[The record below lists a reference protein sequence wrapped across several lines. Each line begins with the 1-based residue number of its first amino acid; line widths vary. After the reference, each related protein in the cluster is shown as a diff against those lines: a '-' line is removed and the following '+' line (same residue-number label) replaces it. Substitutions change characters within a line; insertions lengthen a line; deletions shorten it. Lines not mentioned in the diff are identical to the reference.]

1 MQYSLFTHG
10 TALVIETPEL
20 LAEYRK
26 VGWGTWIRFLPP
38 DHRNIDGMDVWDNA
52 GPGSWFHVP
61 LPSTLT
67 TFGHR
72 NPRLGSVTILF
83 ETTFRPS
90 SAMID
95 PR

>member
-26 VGWGTWIRFLPP
+26 VGWGTWLRFQPP
-38 DHRNIDGMDVWDNA
+38 EHRDMEGMDVWDES

-61 LPSTLT
+61 Y
-67 TFGHR
+67 
-72 NPRLGSVTILF
+72 
-83 ETTFRPS
+83 RPHS
-90 SAMID
+90 LRSDIGTRA
-95 PR
+95 